1 MSAIPIRKEYRNLQP
16 QDVLPQLWSPWN
28 TKMARLYAFLRAG
41 RNFPF
46 ESARTGKEEIEP
58 CREDAEYGS
67 FSSCSHNHLLFGQ
80 LLSFFDGSSIH
91 IWKAKKKR
99 IF

>member
-1 MSAIPIRKEYRNLQP
+1 MAAIPIRKEYRNLQP

-67 FSSCSHNHLLFGQ
+67 FSSGSHINLFSGQ
-80 LLSFFDGSSIH
+80 LLSFFGGS
-91 IWKAKKKR
+91 R
-99 IF
+99 ILI